1 MAQTTDIHSY
11 MYMKPI
17 LSFLALCAA
26 LVAVPVRAAR
36 PAVDYLA
43 LAREVADGECA
54 ARQAS
59 TATWDGATATWGNAW
74 LRLYDVSG
82 DSTYLERAKT
92 LADELV
98 DEEGTISGYEKERYD
113 LRDLQGGA
121 FLYRLYQH
129 NKGGERYLNA
139 QMHLREQL
147 YRQPRTADRL
157 FVCAGTDT
165 VRLEGLYD
173 AMPFYCMY
181 AAMFDQSKVFDDIVL
196 QYEVTHEH
204 TLDASTGLNYG
215 ACRDGRAAAREPDM
229 RQTGLYMAGLTDVL
243 EYFPWDHPFRE
254 KAGEMLARMAQ
265 GLSRCRTGKHT
276 LWGAVPNRAAD
287 AVNPVSFSGTAA
299 ALYAEAKG
307 VRLGYLDKKEWKKA
321 QQAFGLLAAQMG
333 EWQDDAEACAWF
345 VLAAAEMAAVG
356 K

>member
-139 QMHLREQL
+139 QMHLR
-147 YRQPRTADRL
+147 
-157 FVCAGTDT
+157 
-165 VRLEGLYD
+165 
-173 AMPFYCMY
+173 
-181 AAMFDQSKVFDDIVL
+181 
-196 QYEVTHEH
+196 
-204 TLDASTGLNYG
+204 
-215 ACRDGRAAAREPDM
+215 
-229 RQTGLYMAGLTDVL
+229 
-243 EYFPWDHPFRE
+243 
-254 KAGEMLARMAQ
+254 
-265 GLSRCRTGKHT
+265 
-276 LWGAVPNRAAD
+276 
-287 AVNPVSFSGTAA
+287 
-299 ALYAEAKG
+299 
-307 VRLGYLDKKEWKKA
+307 
-321 QQAFGLLAAQMG
+321 
-333 EWQDDAEACAWF
+333 
-345 VLAAAEMAAVG
+345 
-356 K
+356 